1 MQTLQSLQIEL
12 TKHYFKKAYGT
23 MPKIFDNQPVRRGTQ
38 ERNSLAMGVH
48 NVFRKFRHLDIATGY
63 INLSA
68 WDEFAHEIAAKPYD
82 GEEPVA
88 RILVGMVTRS
98 TSEQMRQYQQRELRG
113 ECAKSKVLREQQPQI
128 RDELVA
134 HLREQLMSGASSSI
148 RAQALR
154 TLKEQ
159 LREGRVQIKVFT
171 SEPLHGKTY
180 IARQHLDVHDHV
192 QAIGFV
198 GSSNFTHAGLHTNRE
213 LNIDVLDSNGT
224 EELQK
229 WFNKLWKSRSSY
241 LINDEIIDLIEQSW
255 AVKQPSPYDVY
266 LKVCYELSADMREGG
281 EYTLPSSLENIL
293 LDYQKSAVK
302 VLARRIMR
310 RGGTMLGDVVGLG
323 KTLTAV
329 ATASMLQNAENFRT
343 LVLCPPNLVQ
353 MWEEHLD
360 AYEVNGR
367 VIPYSMAHKKL
378 PETRRFG
385 LVICDE
391 SHNLRHEGTLAHGAI
406 RDYMREN
413 DARVLLLTATP
424 FNLSFKDVKAQLSLY
439 IDDDDDLGIAPVE
452 ALKKNPKISELVDGK
467 VTTLRAFELSEEVED
482 WRRLMSDHLV
492 RRTRSYARRSAPVE
506 MYKMPDGR
514 IIERSYVLLSDGRKF
529 YYPDRVSKAISH
541 DFAADDPA
549 RLMES
554 EQTLDDIKNLNL
566 PRYNISAFDD
576 PSHAHDENDLEIIE
590 NAKSGRGNVRGFVQA
605 GLYKRLSSSGDAFIK
620 SLKRQLRRNE
630 LWLYAI
636 ENKLPVPTG
645 SYSEKQLGTTGDGDF
660 DIFYGSDSARSDN
673 QNVSNAAAYESLR
686 QNAPAQLRWVNS
698 TIFRNTLRQQ
708 LEHDNDILRSMLAR
722 FGSWTVQR
730 DSKLKALK
738 DLIENTHAG
747 DKVLVFT
754 EYKDTAHYV
763 AQGLRELGV
772 ERVAA
777 VSGDSENP
785 TDLARRF
792 SPESNRLP
800 GEEQE
805 HSLAPED
812 ELNVLI
818 ATDVLSEGQNLQDS
832 HVVVN
837 YDLPWAI
844 IRLIQRAGR
853 VDRVGQTSDIVNV
866 YLISHENVE
875 ETLNLRSR
883 IKARLDSSALAFGS
897 DEKFFDS
904 ELSNEAETRIL
915 QDFYAGRVEDPE
927 EDDPFADAVSEAGL
941 VWFDLLKKDPG
952 KASEIANA
960 QDKLMAT
967 RAVRAGDVNAS
978 FVNYV
983 ATASGVDLFTVLRE
997 DPATAEIKPALV
1009 SAAEALRLFYAEPS
1023 TPTAAPLDN
1032 GWDMQRQLTEFS
1044 FTQDA
1049 ISNGNLKGTRKRL
1062 FQRFHDRTNTRS
1074 LLHNNTAAEQLLDRI
1089 FHYPLQRDA
1098 EISLRRAM
1106 RHLNNEELLAELK
1119 RMDDSG
1125 KLVLSSLAEDDV
1137 RVVCS
1142 LGIAPRGFEH

>member
-1 MQTLQSLQIEL
+1 
-12 TKHYFKKAYGT
+12 
-23 MPKIFDNQPVRRGTQ
+23 MPKIFDNQPVRRGAD
-38 ERNSLAMGVH
+38 ERNSLAKGVH
-48 NVFRKFRHLDIATGY
+48 NVFRNYRHLDIATGY

-68 WDEFAHEIAAKPYD
+68 WDEFADEIAAHPFNA
-82 GEEPVA
+82 ENPVPVV

-98 TSEQMRQYQQRELRG
+98 VSEQMHLHQQRELRG
-113 ECAKSKVLREQQPQI
+113 VRASSKINREQQPQV

-134 HLREQLMSGASSSI
+134 HLREQLMSGASSTT
-148 RAQALR
+148 RARALY

-159 LREGRVQIKVFT
+159 LRQGRVQMKVFT
-171 SEPLHGKTY
+171 AEPLHGKTY
-180 IARQHLDVHDHV
+180 IARQHYDEHDHV

-224 EELQK
+224 AELQK
-229 WFNKLWKSRSSY
+229 WFDELWRDRSSY
-241 LINDEIIDLIEQSW
+241 LINEEIIDLIEQSW
-255 AVKQPSPYDVY
+255 AVKQPSPYDAY
-266 LKVCYELSADMREGG
+266 LKVCYELSVDMREGG

-367 VIPYSMAHKKL
+367 VIPYSMVHKKL

-391 SHNLRHEGTLAHGAI
+391 SHNLRHEHTLAHSAI
-406 RDYMREN
+406 REYVHEN

-424 FNLSFKDVKAQLSLY
+424 FNLSFKDVKAQLALY

-467 VTTLRAFELSEEVED
+467 VTTLRAFEFSEEVED

-492 RRTRSYARRSAPVE
+492 RRTRSYARRSAPTE
-506 MYKMPDGR
+506 ICTMPDGR
-514 IIERSYVLLSDGRKF
+514 VIERSYVLLSDGRKF

-576 PSHAHDENDLEIIE
+576 SSRPHDDNDRAIIE

-630 LWLYAI
+630 LWLYAL

-645 SYSEKQLGTTGDGDF
+645 SYSEKQLGVVNDDDF
-660 DIFYGSDSARSDN
+660 DTFYGSDFARSDE
-673 QNVSNAAAYESLR
+673 QNTSNAAAYESLR
-686 QNAPAQLRWVNS
+686 NNAPEQLRWVNS

-730 DSKLKALK
+730 DSKLRALK

-800 GEEQE
+800 GDEPE
-805 HSLAPED
+805 HPLTPED

-904 ELSNEAETRIL
+904 ELGDDEETRIL
-915 QDFYAGRVEDPE
+915 QEFYAGRVEDLE
-927 EDDPFADAVSEAGL
+927 EGDDPFADAVSEAGL
-941 VWFDLLKKDPG
+941 VWFDLLKKDPR
-952 KASEIANA
+952 KAADIANA

-967 RAVRAGDVNAS
+967 RMVRAGDVNAS

-983 ATASGVDLFTVLRE
+983 ATASGIDMFTVLRE
-997 DPATAEIKPALV
+997 DPTTSEVKPALV
-1009 SAAEALRLFYAEPS
+1009 SAAEALKLFFAEPS
-1023 TPTAAPLDN
+1023 TPSAEPLEN
-1032 GWDMQRQLTEFS
+1032 GWDMQQQLTEFS

-1049 ISNGNLKGTRKRL
+1049 VSNGNLKGTRKRL
-1062 FQRFHDRTNTRS
+1062 FQRFHDTTNTRS
-1074 LLHNNTAAEQLLDRI
+1074 LFHNNTAAEQLLDKL

-1119 RMDDSG
+1119 RLDDSG

-1142 LGIAPRGFEH
+1142 LGIASWGFDR